1 MSVDDFFNKKLDE
14 IAEISGVEKKMILS
28 KSKELDVVDARH
40 ILIKIMNDIGLSSKT
55 IGRILHI
62 SSRNVQYVL
71 QNFENRIKFSKWA
84 RRTYE
89 IVKKK

>member
-1 MSVDDFFNKKLDE
+1 MSIDDFFNKKLDE
-14 IAEISGVEKKMILS
+14 IAEVSGVDRNLILS

-40 ILIKIMNDIGLSSKT
+40 IFIKIMSDCGLSSKS
-55 IGRILHI
+55 IGRVLDI

-71 QNFENRIKFSKWA
+71 QNFESRIKFSKWA

-89 IVKKK
+89 IVKK